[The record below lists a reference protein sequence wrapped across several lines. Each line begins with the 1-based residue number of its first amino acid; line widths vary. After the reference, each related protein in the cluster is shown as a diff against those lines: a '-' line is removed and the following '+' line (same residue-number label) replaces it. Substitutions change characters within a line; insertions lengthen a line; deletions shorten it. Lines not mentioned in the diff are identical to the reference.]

1 MEILLFII
9 LLAVGCIIGWLYA
22 KSKIQLQQHQIDL
35 DYQQQKEQIK
45 LDFNDF
51 KSSIELERQNL
62 ITELNSLTQ
71 QKKEMNS
78 SLENLREQAEQAS
91 QIFYDKSMDLARA
104 QIEKDIDYEEEKY
117 AQASKDA
124 KEEYE
129 EILSNLTNN
138 VQRITKNYQ
147 EASKNLARTCTS
159 IDTIV
164 EALKLMEKERTEKD
178 FNRCII
184 SEQDQEEIQKIRS
197 IAPYLRDPAPLN
209 KIIWKVYYE
218 KPANA
223 MLGRVLGA
231 DQKTGIYKITNI
243 ENGMCYVG
251 QAISIQS
258 RWIQHIKRGLG
269 AEAPTRNK
277 LYPAMYEIG
286 VENFT
291 FELLEEC
298 SPEEL
303 NEREDY
309 YQEIFHAKDYGYSI
323 K

>member
-9 LLAVGCIIGWLYA
+9 LLAIGCVIGWLYA

-35 DYQQQKEQIK
+35 DYQKQEEQIK

-62 ITELNSLTQ
+62 IAELNSLTQ
-71 QKKEMNS
+71 QKTEMNS
-78 SLENLREQAEQAS
+78 SLENLRGQAEQAS

-117 AQASKDA
+117 AQASKEA

-129 EILSNLTNN
+129 EILSNLTDN
-138 VQRITKNYQ
+138 VQRIAASYQ

-251 QAISIQS
+251 QAVSVQS
-258 RWIQHIKRGLG
+258 RWLQHIKRGIG
-269 AEAPTRNK
+269 AETPTRNK

-309 YQEIFHAKDYGYSI
+309 YQEVFHAKDYGYSI

>member
-1 MEILLFII
+1 MEII
-9 LLAVGCIIGWLYA
+9 LSVVFLAIGCLIGYLYT
-22 KSKIQLQQHQIDL
+22 KQKIQLQQHEIDL
-35 DYQQQKEQIK
+35 NYQKQEEQIR
-45 LDFNDF
+45 LNFNNF
-51 KSSIELERQNL
+51 KASVELEQRGL
-62 ITELNSLTQ
+62 ITELASLNQ
-71 QKKEMNS
+71 QKKEINS
-78 SLENLREQAEQAS
+78 SLDSLREQAEKAS
-91 QIFYDKSMDLARA
+91 EVFYNKSMDLARA
-104 QIEKDIDYEEEKY
+104 QIEKDIDYEEDKY
-117 AQASKDA
+117 AQATLAA
-124 KEEYE
+124 KAEYE
-129 EILSNLTNN
+129 ETL
-138 VQRITKNYQ
+138 R
-147 EASKNLARTCTS
+147 NLAQDVVSVTEKYQAAAAQLAQTCSS
-159 IDTIV
+159 IDAIV
-164 EALKLMEKERTEKD
+164 EALKTLEKEQTEKD

-184 SEQDQEEIQKIRS
+184 ADEDKEEIQKIRS

-251 QAISIQS
+251 QALNMQS

-269 AEAPTRNK
+269 AETPTRNK

-298 SPEEL
+298 SPEKL

-309 YQEIFHAKDYGYSI
+309 YQEVFHAKDYGYSI

>member
-1 MEILLFII
+1 MNYILFII
-9 LLAVGCIIGWLYA
+9 LLAIGCVIGWLYA

-35 DYQQQKEQIK
+35 DYQKQKEQIK
-45 LDFNDF
+45 LDFNTF
-51 KSSIELERQNL
+51 KTSIELERQNL
-62 ITELNSLTQ
+62 ITEINSLTQ
-71 QKKEMNS
+71 QKKEMNF
-78 SLENLREQAEQAS
+78 SLDNLREQAEQAS

-129 EILSNLTNN
+129 EILSSLTNN
-138 VQRITKNYQ
+138 VQRITKSYQ

-159 IDTIV
+159 MDTII

-218 KPANA
+218 KPVNA

-231 DQKTGIYKITNI
+231 NQKTGIYKITNI

-251 QAISIQS
+251 QAVSIQS

-269 AEAPTRNK
+269 AETSTRNK

-309 YQEIFHAKDYGYSI
+309 YQEVFHAKDYGYSI